1 MKENDIIRKLVEKHG
16 EKDFFDWAAKE
27 NVKPTYNAAL
37 YWLIEVKK
45 MTGEI
50 RL

>member
-1 MKENDIIRKLVEKHG
+1 MKENDIIRKLIKKHG
-16 EKDFFDWAAKE
+16 EKDFLDWAAKE

-37 YWLIEVKK
+37 YRLIEVKK